1 MTDISSNIEL
11 MKSTIESIIDQNK
24 GHDIVTFDVQNKT
37 IIAKHI
43 IIASGDSSRHVK
55 ALAEHVIKNLKQY
68 DKISVEGMDEG
79 NWVVL
84 SFQDIMVHIFRPEV
98 REYYKIEELF
108 CDPNGPPIVIPVRDT
123 GV

>member
-1 MTDISSNIEL
+1 MTGVMDNMEL
-11 MKSTIESIIDQNK
+11 IKSTIEGIIDQNK
-24 GHDIVTFDVQNKT
+24 GHNIVTFDVQNKT
-37 IIAKHI
+37 VIAKYM

-68 DKISVEGMDEG
+68 DKIDVEGLDEG

-84 SFQDIMVHIFRPEV
+84 NFQGIMVHIFRPEV

-108 CDPNGPPIVIPVRDT
+108 CHSSS
-123 GV
+123 